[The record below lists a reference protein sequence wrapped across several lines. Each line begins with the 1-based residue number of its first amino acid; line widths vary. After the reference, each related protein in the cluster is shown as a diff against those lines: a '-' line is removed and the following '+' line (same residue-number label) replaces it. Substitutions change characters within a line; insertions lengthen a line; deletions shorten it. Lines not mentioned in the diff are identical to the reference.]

1 VLEGVHWKFYESMT
15 IVGDPDYRENI
26 TRIALNSNGA
36 IQLDYIESVS
46 GVKAKEI
53 EKVMVEMSKE
63 YKNGE

>member
-1 VLEGVHWKFYESMT
+1 MT